1 MTRSVDRSK
10 ATNYMKK
17 ADGALRM
24 AKMAVREGEF
34 DAAVMNSIHG
44 AINAM
49 HAEGWKAIERR
60 QAVPVQKHA
69 LHLGDEFPI

>member
-1 MTRSVDRSK
+1 MTHSVDRSK

-49 HAEGWKAIERR
+49 D
-60 QAVPVQKHA
+60 A
-69 LHLGDEFPI
+69 LTSVFLAKRASGAHTDTLSLA

>member
-34 DAAVMNSIHG
+34 DSG
-44 AINAM
+44 
-49 HAEGWKAIERR
+49 
-60 QAVPVQKHA
+60 
-69 LHLGDEFPI
+69 L